1 MEKAYK
7 LINNKKYRLINKQT
21 KEELLCDKVVIDGFD
36 YYVSNEK
43 RIVGD
48 YYIGKGFNED
58 NVFKWDSSQE
68 NQYPN
73 QNGKVVA
80 TNNPNIDA
88 SKVVDEV
95 DELASLKYP
104 NENPKNIELTSD
116 VNLRR
121 VCFKTGYSKSQ
132 ETHPNSDEDMFD
144 FYRWLNK
151 NDWQDYSDIKQGLF
165 VNFYGVQKQD
175 KELLQLWKEQQ
186 PIKIYYE

>member
-1 MEKAYK
+1 ME
-7 LINNKKYRLINKQT
+7 KKYRLINKKA
-21 KEELLCDKVVIDGFD
+21 KEEQLCEKVVIDGFD
-36 YYVSNEK
+36 YYISNEK

-48 YYIGKGFNED
+48 YYIGKGFSGD

-68 NQYPN
+68 KQYPN

-88 SKVVDEV
+88 PKVVDEV

-121 VCFKTGYSKSQ
+121 VCFKSGYNKSQ
-132 ETHPNSDEDMFD
+132 ENSPFSEEDMFD
-144 FYRWLNK
+144 FYKWLNK
-151 NDWQDYSDIKQGLF
+151 NGWQDYNSIKQGLF
-165 VNFYGVQKQD
+165 VNFYGVQKQE

-186 PIKIYYE
+186 PIKIYYEDL